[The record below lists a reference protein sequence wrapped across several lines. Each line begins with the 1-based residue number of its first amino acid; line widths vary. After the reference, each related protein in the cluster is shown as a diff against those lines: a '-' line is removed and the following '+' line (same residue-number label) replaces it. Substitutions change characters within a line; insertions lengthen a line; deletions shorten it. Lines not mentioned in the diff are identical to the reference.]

1 MTARIAD
8 IFRYPVKGLSPERLR
23 AADLLPGET
32 IAGDRAYAI
41 ENGPSG
47 FDTANPRTLP
57 KIHFL
62 MLMRNERL
70 AELETRYDD
79 ATTTLTIHRDGETVA
94 EGRLGEDSG
103 RRAIESFFEAF
114 SADDLRGPA
123 RVLAAPGFSFSDAA
137 EKVLSL
143 INLESV
149 RALEKE
155 AGGTIDP
162 LRFRGNLHVEGLP
175 AWSEFDLIGRQITI
189 GGVKFEGVKR
199 IVRCAATNVNP
210 QTAERDMNIPRAL
223 MQAYGHADCGVYLQ
237 VVTAG
242 TIKAGDSLSPA

>member
-8 IFRYPVKGLSPERLR
+8 IFRYPVKGLSPERLS
-23 AADLLPGET
+23 AVSLLPGET
-32 IAGDRAYAI
+32 IPGDRAYAI
-41 ENGPSG
+41 ENGSSG
-47 FDTANPRTLP
+47 FDPAAPRHLP

-70 AELETRYDD
+70 AELQTRYEDE
-79 ATTTLTIHRDGETVA
+79 TSTLTIIRNGETVA
-94 EGRLGEDSG
+94 EGRLSEESG
-103 RRAIESFFEAF
+103 RAAIESFFASF
-114 SADDLRGPA
+114 SAEDLRGPA
-123 RVLAAPGFSFSDAA
+123 RILSAPGFSFSDTSR
-137 EKVLSL
+137 KVLSL

-155 AGGTIDP
+155 TGAEIDP

-175 AWSEFDLIGRQITI
+175 AWDEFGLVGQRITV
-189 GGVKFEGVKR
+189 GGVTFEGVKR